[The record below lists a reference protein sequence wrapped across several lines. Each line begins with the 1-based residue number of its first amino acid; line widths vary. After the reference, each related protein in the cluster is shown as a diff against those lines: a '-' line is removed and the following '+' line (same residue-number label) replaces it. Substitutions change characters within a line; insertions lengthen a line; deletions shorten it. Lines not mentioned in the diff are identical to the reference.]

1 MVAVSYLFHY
11 GTILH
16 NTTGIT
22 KCDSYFIITKCESFS
37 TKCDNNYKMRTLL
50 RNATS
55 IKKCIVTMRLYI
67 AMHIAIVKMH
77 RSCIVLYLSECCFVH
92 NKTSMPL
99 LKPWKR
105 MEFLKSP
112 SFLLKW
118 KLEFTLKF
126 NISYTNWK
134 LKIES

>member
-1 MVAVSYLFHY
+1 MRQLFY
-11 GTILH
+11 Y
-16 NTTGIT
+16 
-22 KCDSYFIITKCESFS
+22 KMRQKFITKCESFS

-50 RNATS
+50 RNATF
-55 IKKCIVTMRLYI
+55 IQKRIVTMRLYI

-77 RSCIVLYLSECCFVH
+77 RSCIVLDLSECYFAH
-92 NKTSMPL
+92 NKTFMPL

-118 KLEFTLKF
+118 KLEFSLKF
-126 NISYTNWK
+126 KISYTNWK
-134 LKIES
+134 LNLNSIFNISKIS